1 MIKSTL
7 HHLDTPVYK
16 FLKMTVGQ
24 DAISVLNPVL
34 LEKIDKLRDWNVGHH
49 VPLPQVKLKDIYSS
63 LTYHNLICYK

>member
-1 MIKSTL
+1 
-7 HHLDTPVYK
+7 
-16 FLKMTVGQ
+16 MTVGQ